1 MGILNK
7 FPALGSPLLLG
18 TQVLLTLTLLFALVS
33 VYVNTS
39 AVVAKGSNNRH
50 EETKSLQGIP
60 DATILTG
67 KIFYYPVPVYAFQG
81 MITQYKVM
89 LLNTIL
95 GIILQQI
102 GIHFMFKMNS
112 LKNLL
117 LEVLCIRNK

>member
-1 MGILNK
+1 MDACKAPVGTLNK

-18 TQVLLTLTLLFALVS
+18 TKVLPTLPLLFALVS
-33 VYVNTS
+33 VYVNTP

-67 KIFYYPVPVYAFQG
+67 KIFYYPVPVFAFQG
-81 MITQYKVM
+81 TITQYKVM

-95 GIILQQI
+95 GTILEQI
-102 GIHFMFKMNS
+102 GIHFMFQMNS
-112 LKNLL
+112 LK
-117 LEVLCIRNK
+117 VSF